1 MATKAAFVISSPAQ
15 RWASGSRARQEL
27 IAESFDRAA
36 QTNDEALASARSM
49 AMSMR
54 SGKPLQRAPA
64 R

>member
-1 MATKAAFVISSPAQ
+1 MATKTAPLHPAQ
-15 RWASGSRARQEL
+15 RWAGGARARQAF

-36 QTNDEALASARSM
+36 QTDEEALVSAR
-49 AMSMR
+49 AMTLNMR